1 MNGGELVRYDAMCRA
16 IQAAH
21 AVDEV
26 KDIRDKARAME
37 MYFRQ
42 ARNREAEDQARDIRL
57 RGERKGGELL
67 RDMAK
72 ATGAKMEGRKP
83 DGAPRWSD
91 DPTAETL
98 AKLGI
103 SKQQSSDWQ
112 KLAAIPEAEFEA
124 DLADPMWHPS
134 TSGLIERHEARERPP
149 LPTLKGDDD
158 ALWLWG
164 TLIDFEENGRLS
176 RDPDELMGTPMHD
189 HMRRTLYELAPKVSA
204 WLGRIKR

>member
-1 MNGGELVRYDAMCRA
+1 VSDGTQLVRYDAMCRA
-16 IQAAH
+16 IQEAH

-26 KDIRDKARAME
+26 KDIRDKARALE

-42 ARNREAEDQARDIRL
+42 ARNKEAEEQARNIRL

-67 RDMAK
+67 ADMEK
-72 ATGAKMEGRKP
+72 AASPGWNQHRGR
-83 DGAPRWSD
+83 SD
-91 DPTAETL
+91 DTTDHKTL
-98 AKLGI
+98 SDLGI

-134 TSGLIERHEARERPP
+134 TAGLIERHEARERGP
-149 LPTLKGDDD
+149 LPTMRVDDG

-164 TLIDFEENGRLS
+164 RLQDFEDDGLLQ
-176 RDPDELMGTPMHD
+176 RDPDELLSTMLE
-189 HMRRTLYELAPKVSA
+189 HMEETTRRLAPRVAA
-204 WLGRIKR
+204 WLGRIR